1 MTRILAGMARAAV
14 CGPLLLGAVVS
25 GCGTGFAADMHDHG
39 KAPAPGRPAGPV
51 REVALPE
58 GLASAQSIALDS
70 SGRVWFTEKV
80 GRKLTVYDPQTKR
93 FATHSLPASWEN
105 MGFSQITA
113 GPDDEIWFTVNRWA
127 EGTEEPHLLGRFTP
141 ADGYFTKLALPNDAI
156 PQELMIDARGTIW
169 FLAANKNSLYRIDPR
184 TLALKGYAIPTA
196 NGHPRSLA
204 AARNGHIWFVQ
215 ANTNKIGVFVPE
227 RETFREYEVLTS
239 FSNPGRLAID
249 GHGKIWFVEVT
260 ANRIGVFSP
269 DTDRFDE
276 VIVPTP
282 ASAPVALVSDDS
294 GNVWFLEYIG
304 NKVGVFNPESAVF
317 HEYDIP
323 TYGSLP
329 TQMVLDRKRSTLW
342 FTQSAT
348 EAKRLGMLS
357 IGDALGTHGAGG
369 GDHAA
374 QSAPASQRF
383 GQGMSGWL
391 ALLASIVALVALGGW
406 LAGRSRKRR
415 RAQGGP

>member
-1 MTRILAGMARAAV
+1 MTRLLACMARAAV
-14 CGPLLLGAVVS
+14 HGPFLLWVAVL

-70 SGRVWFTEKV
+70 NGRVWFTEKV
-80 GRKLTVYDPQTKR
+80 GRKLTVTTRRRRGSRRIRCRSVGEHGLSPSPR
-93 FATHSLPASWEN
+93 GP
-105 MGFSQITA
+105 TA
-113 GPDDEIWFTVNRWA
+113 IWFTRIDGPKARKNPLWGDSRRRM
-127 EGTEEPHLLGRFTP
+127 GTSQ
-141 ADGYFTKLALPNDAI
+141 LAPNDAI

-383 GQGMSGWL
+383 GQGMFGWL
-391 ALLASIVALVALGGW
+391 ALLASIAALVALGGW
-406 LAGRSRKRR
+406 LAGRSRKGRG
-415 RAQGGP
+415 AQGGP